1 MKSEAYYK
9 KMYSELKKQGDLN
22 DMFPFLSG
30 YWAKDK
36 EQFISIQENPM
47 ELLGD
52 LNENFIDED

>member
-1 MKSEAYYK
+1 
-9 KMYSELKKQGDLN
+9 MYSELKKQGDLN

-30 YWAKDK
+30 SWAKDK

-52 LNENFIDED
+52 INENFIDED